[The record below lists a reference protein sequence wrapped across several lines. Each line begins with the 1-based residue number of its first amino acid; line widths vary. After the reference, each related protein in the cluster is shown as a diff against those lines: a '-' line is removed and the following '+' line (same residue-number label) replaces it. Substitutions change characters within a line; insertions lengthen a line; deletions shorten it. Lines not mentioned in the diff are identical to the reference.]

1 MLMNSRSAAGIIHR
15 MVDTLTGIEGIRVT
29 LGPSE
34 STNGNA
40 AGAIVISAPAA
51 GPGGHDQTL
60 LLDGVAVFTDPDI
73 ARLLKDKLLEVNSA
87 PTNCLLHAG
96 RPAPVV
102 HTSRSSGGM
111 P

>member
-1 MLMNSRSAAGIIHR
+1 MLMNSRSAGIIRR
-15 MVDTLTGIEGIRVT
+15 MVETLTGIEGIRVT

-34 STNGNA
+34 PTNGNA
-40 AGAIVISAPAA
+40 VGAIVISAPAA
-51 GPGGHDQTL
+51 GPSGHDQTR

-96 RPAPVV
+96 RPAPVAR
-102 HTSRSSGGM
+102 TSRSSGGM